1 MDIVERIGGLD
12 FPFLARC
19 RIPRDLASVVSRGEE
34 EPPRAAGISR
44 AAVER
49 VWARTLALY
58 RSGVHPAIQLCIRR
72 RGHVVLS
79 RAVGHAAGNA
89 PDDPA
94 DAPKIP
100 VTTATPIN
108 IFSAAKAV
116 TAMVIHKLDEQ
127 RLLHLE
133 DRVCEY
139 IPEFARHGKS
149 RITIRHI
156 LAHRAGIPNL
166 PPGAVD
172 LDLLAHPDRILR
184 ILCDSRPQTRPGR
197 ILAYHAVT
205 GGFVL
210 AEVVRRATGRSLR
223 EVARKEIAEPLGLR
237 WLHYGVA
244 AEDVP
249 WVARN
254 AATGPPVPPLLAQ
267 LLRRAFGV
275 ELRRAVALSN
285 DPRFLTG
292 LIPSTNLVT
301 TAEDLAAFYQCLLD
315 EGELSGVRIFDPR
328 TVRHA
333 TSEQNVYEIDLT
345 LALPIR
351 YGLGFMLGSE
361 YLSLYGW
368 NHPQA
373 FGHLGLTNILSWA
386 DPERRLAVALLTTG
400 KPVLSLHGLRLAQLL
415 AEIHRAFPRER
426 GSAIL
431 PPAARVGRAAQ
442 APPAAARAGGEAR

>member
-1 MDIVERIGGLD
+1 MDLVELVGGLD
-12 FPFLARC
+12 FPFLSRC
-19 RIPRDLASVVSRGEE
+19 RIPRDLASLTSRGAE
-34 EPPRAAGISR
+34 EPPRAAGVSR

-49 VWARTLALY
+49 VWSRAVALY

-79 RAVGHAAGNA
+79 RSIGHAAGNA
-89 PDDPA
+89 PDDPP
-94 DAPKIP
+94 DSPKVP
-100 VTTATPIN
+100 ATTATPIN

-156 LAHRAGIPNL
+156 LSHRAGIPNL
-166 PPGAVD
+166 PPEA
-172 LDLLAHPDRILR
+172 LDLELLAQPERILR

-223 EVARKEIAEPLGLR
+223 EVLAKEIAEPLGLR

-244 AEDVP
+244 PADVP
-249 WVARN
+249 RVARN
-254 AATGPPVPPLLAQ
+254 AATGPPVPPPLSQ
-267 LLRRAFGV
+267 LLRRALGMG
-275 ELRRAVALSN
+275 LREAIALSN
-285 DPRFLTG
+285 DPRFLTA
-292 LIPSTNLVT
+292 LVPSSNLVT

-315 EGELSGVRIFDPR
+315 EGELGGVRIFDPR

-345 LALPIR
+345 LAIPIR

-373 FGHLGLTNILSWA
+373 FGHLGLTNVLSWA

-400 KPVLSLHGLRLAQLL
+400 KPALSLHGLRLAQLL
-415 AEIHRAFPRER
+415 AEIYRAFPRER

-431 PPAARVGRAAQ
+431 APSAG
-442 APPAAARAGGEAR
+442 APPRAARAGGEAG

>member
-1 MDIVERIGGLD
+1 M
-12 FPFLARC
+12 
-19 RIPRDLASVVSRGEE
+19 
-34 EPPRAAGISR
+34 
-44 AAVER
+44 
-49 VWARTLALY
+49 
-58 RSGVHPAIQLCIRR
+58 
-72 RGHVVLS
+72 VLS
-79 RAVGHAAGNA
+79 RAIGHAAGNA
-89 PDDPA
+89 PDDPPE
-94 DAPKIP
+94 APKLP

-108 IFSAAKAV
+108 IFSAAKAI

-127 RLLHLE
+127 RVLHLE

-139 IPEFARHGKS
+139 IPEFAQHGKS

-166 PPGAVD
+166 PPDSVD
-172 LDLLAHPDRILR
+172 LDLLTHPDRILR

-223 EVARKEIAEPLGLR
+223 EVLAKEIAEPLGLS

-244 AEDVP
+244 PEDVP
-249 WVARN
+249 RVARN
-254 AATGPPVPPLLAQ
+254 AATGPPVPPPVAQ
-267 LLRRAFGV
+267 ILRRAFGKGLRELV
-275 ELRRAVALSN
+275 EMSN
-285 DPRFLTG
+285 APRFLTA
-292 LIPSTNLVT
+292 LVPSSNLVT

-315 EGELSGVRIFDPR
+315 EGELGGVRLFEPR

-373 FGHLGLTNILSWA
+373 FGHLGFTNVLSWA
-386 DPERRLAVALLTTG
+386 DPERSLAVALLTTG

-415 AEIHRAFPRER
+415 AEIHRAFPPLR
-426 GSAIL
+426 GSVKLA
-431 PPAARVGRAAQ
+431 PGRSRGAARRRSATE
-442 APPAAARAGGEAR
+442 REAG